1 MSNPGPG
8 IYLIVEFEWPR
19 PFSQDHAKKARQLHD
34 IVQGREWIK
43 EVVAASG
50 GLGDGPPS
58 IWIFWLPD
66 YAALDQL
73 LRAPDDP
80 IHQAYMAF
88 FSEMPVVKDKI
99 REEVAFL

>member
-1 MSNPGPG
+1 MSKPAVG

-19 PFSQDHAKKARQLHD
+19 PFSQEQAQNARKLHD
-34 IVQGREWIK
+34 VVQDKDWIK

-66 YAALDQL
+66 YAALDRL
-73 LRAPDDP
+73 LRVQEDP
-80 IHQAYMAF
+80 VSQAYTAF
-88 FSEMPVVKDKI
+88 FGQMAVVKDKI